1 MAATGKEK
9 DYGLADQTKAER
21 RRVPKGRVRVG
32 VLEGWDWSC
41 MEENGR
47 KRPLLECGGEFYS
60 AVNLPSAVFFYVYH
74 VCPRSCSLLAE
85 GPPLTGRDP

>member
-1 MAATGKEK
+1 
-9 DYGLADQTKAER
+9 
-21 RRVPKGRVRVG
+21 
-32 VLEGWDWSC
+32 